1 MQKIEVVIPAGSLL
15 TVSTGSYSDYY
26 VWGVFRALKDIDAQ
40 ALREQWLVDHPEQ
53 TAPYRFNADEFFAW
67 VAKDG
72 IVEAVPSADWH
83 LGDYG
88 RAEEMAVELGD
99 IAPPQETQG

>member
-15 TVSTGSYSDYY
+15 TVSTGEYSDYS

-40 ALREQWLVDHPEQ
+40 ALREQWLADHPEQ
-53 TAPYRFNADEFFAW
+53 TAPYQFNEYKFFAW
-67 VAKDG
+67 VASQG
-72 IVEAVPSADWH
+72 VVEAVPSAVWH

-99 IAPPQETQG
+99 IAPPQEPQ

>member
-15 TVSTGSYSDYY
+15 TVSTGEYSDYG

-40 ALREQWLVDHPEQ
+40 ALRAQWLADHPDQ
-53 TAPYRFNADEFFAW
+53 AARYAFDDRAFFAW
-67 VAKDG
+67 VCVQG
-72 IVEAVPSADWH
+72 IVEAVPSAEWH

-88 RAEEMAVELGD
+88 RAEEMTVDLGD